1 MQDKLDNLTNGYP
14 PVCKTCFAPKSFS
27 ARAEY
32 KKLISKI
39 EKCNKTLTKLSINH
53 SFLLIIRS

>member
-1 MQDKLDNLTNGYP
+1 MQEKLDNLTNGYP

-39 EKCNKTLTKLSINH
+39 DKCNKTLTKLSIIH
-53 SFLLIIRS
+53 SI